1 MESIAEDS
9 PLDSLAQMQMA
20 SPSDYGRH
28 YDTSHFDRPNDG
40 YRTATMTAQYDETIE
55 NYSSAWDLDQMKK
68 GKGKERAYQHQHQQE
83 QEQETMD
90 DIDSFN
96 SFPTSHQSLQQQAQQ
111 GTPPSKGSSRIDRG
125 LAGPFVPDDNDSANG
140 GWAT

>member
-9 PLDSLAQMQMA
+9 PLDTLAQMQMA

-28 YDTSHFDRPNDG
+28 YDTSQFDRPNDG
-40 YRTATMTAQYDETIE
+40 YRTAKMTAQYDETIE
-55 NYSSAWDLDQMKK
+55 NNSSAWDQDQMRGKA
-68 GKGKERAYQHQHQQE
+68 KGKERAHQHQHQHQ
-83 QEQETMD
+83 QETMD
-90 DIDSFN
+90 DIDSFY
-96 SFPTSHQSLQQQAQQ
+96 SSPTSHQLLQQQAQQ

-125 LAGPFVPDDNDSANG
+125 LAGPFVPDDSDSTNG